1 MRCILFSR
9 TSVLKT
15 RLESVVDRSN
25 WLTKLNSS
33 GQIQNLTSD
42 NVSTNA
48 KVCRILGDIL
58 QEKDG
63 IKFDGIAQHSQ

>member
-9 TSVLKT
+9 TLVLKT
-15 RLESVVDRSN
+15 RLESVIDCSD
-25 WLTKLNSS
+25 WSTKLNSS
-33 GQIQNLTSD
+33 RQIQNLTSD

-48 KVCRILGDIL
+48 KACQILGDIL

-63 IKFDGIAQHSQ
+63 IKFDGIAQRSQ